1 MHFGRYLIESHA
13 ATKEQVLR
21 ALDEQRRSNPFV
33 GEIAVREGLLTVEQV
48 LEVLDRQLS
57 THRDFG
63 EQAMLLGYID
73 FRDYRRLGE
82 LKKEGFVPIGEVL
95 VRQGVL
101 TQRQMFQLL
110 KSHLESES
118 KRRAPAVTEVEPTL
132 P

>member
-1 MHFGRYLIESHA
+1 MHFGRFLIESRV
-13 ATKEQVLR
+13 ATKDQILR

-48 LEVLDRQLS
+48 LEVLDTQLS

-82 LKKEGFVPIGEVL
+82 LKKEGFVPLGEVL

-110 KSHLESES
+110 KDHLEGES
-118 KRRAPAVTEVEPTL
+118 KRRSPVKSEIEPSI
-132 P
+132 